1 MRRDPTYLIF
11 CAGGRATVQGVR
23 PVARF
28 DVPETAYGIAYV
40 YARTRAEALAERAEW
55 EGRITD
61 GCKIAPAVVIFFDI
75 RLTGGT

>member
-11 CAGGRATVQGVR
+11 CSGGRARVQGVR
-23 PVARF
+23 AMEPF

-55 EGRITD
+55 EDRIID

-75 RLTGGT
+75 RLTGAT